1 MDAAAFPP
9 QACLERRQGF
19 TILESSLP
27 VAFMFLM
34 DESHRGRSLG
44 FFAASQF
51 LGSFAG
57 GLAIGLAIGLAV
69 DLPAPG
75 LAHALGI
82 AAMAAWAIAM
92 RLRAREPALAEGGK
106 GEF

>member
-1 MDAAAFPP
+1 MDAAAFAP
-9 QACLERRQGF
+9 QACVERCQGF
-19 TILESSLP
+19 TTLESSLP
-27 VAFMFLM
+27 VAFMSLM

-57 GLAIGLAIGLAV
+57 GLAIGLAV
-69 DLPAPG
+69 DLSAPG